1 MGTFQR
7 SWLTQPRIKTLS
19 SRWLQQYF
27 AFWPHLLEQLPKW
40 ASMHKRGKNFFFCSF
55 SSCKY
60 ANWCNFQAL
69 PLPNLINRSWRHRI
83 VSDFLLL
90 LLLLYIISLAFK
102 IEHCEFEDLL
112 GIFLLSKYL
121 AHSGRMVQYT
131 KKNELAK
138 LHINY
143 ESRAIMWYK
152 IPNFEAKKPAD
163 LEKTHISVILYYKID
178 HFCSLKSNFHSF
190 SASWPNVWI

>member
-40 ASMHKRGKNFFFCSF
+40 ASMHKRGKNFFCSF

-121 AHSGRMVQYT
+121 GAC
-131 KKNELAK
+131 KWKNEVMVIK
-138 LHINY
+138 NTPNKNDWP
-143 ESRAIMWYK
+143 RAI
-152 IPNFEAKKPAD
+152 
-163 LEKTHISVILYYKID
+163 LEKCQKIWV
-178 HFCSLKSNFHSF
+178 SF
-190 SASWPNVWI
+190 IE

>member
-1 MGTFQR
+1 
-7 SWLTQPRIKTLS
+7 
-19 SRWLQQYF
+19 
-27 AFWPHLLEQLPKW
+27 
-40 ASMHKRGKNFFFCSF
+40 MHKRGKNFFCSF

-131 KKNELAK
+131 KKGVVQSVDSV
-138 LHINY
+138 HVQSS
-143 ESRAIMWYK
+143 ESITGNWIFLNFRVLVRRDCRSWRGGDDQLKGNRIQLFLWLMTPSCGIIVPYFYGQDDSRWARRGKWYITRGK
-152 IPNFEAKKPAD
+152 ER
-163 LEKTHISVILYYKID
+163 ESTVYSH
-178 HFCSLKSNFHSF
+178 
-190 SASWPNVWI
+190 